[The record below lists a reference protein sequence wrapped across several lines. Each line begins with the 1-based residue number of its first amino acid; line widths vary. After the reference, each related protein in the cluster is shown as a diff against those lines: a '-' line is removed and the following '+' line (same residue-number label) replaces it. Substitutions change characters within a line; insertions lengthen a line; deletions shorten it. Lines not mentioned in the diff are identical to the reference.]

1 MNDLFEAGKL
11 EEAEIVLD
19 SIILPE
25 FPFEVSL
32 AALVTMHWVRG
43 KFPELRQKIIEDIR
57 SKMKAEGRE
66 SEIDEML
73 HGLI

>member
-1 MNDLFEAGKL
+1 
-11 EEAEIVLD
+11 
-19 SIILPE
+19 
-25 FPFEVSL
+25 L
-32 AALVTMHWVRG
+32 AALTTMHWVRG
-43 KFPELRQKIIEDIR
+43 KYPELRQKVIEDIR